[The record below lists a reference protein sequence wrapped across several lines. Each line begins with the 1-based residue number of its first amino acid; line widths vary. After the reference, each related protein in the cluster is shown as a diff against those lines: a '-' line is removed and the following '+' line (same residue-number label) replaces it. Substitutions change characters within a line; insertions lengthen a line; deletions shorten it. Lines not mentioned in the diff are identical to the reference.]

1 MGVDSMCFVSM
12 ALILFLIMDPIG
24 NISPYLSLVG
34 HLNGRDQHR
43 IVLREMGCALLV
55 MLAFNYLGVY
65 LFDFLGFSEITVRV
79 SSGVILFL
87 IAIKILFPSSDSLR
101 AYLPPGEPKVFPIA
115 VPLIAG
121 PGLMATL
128 LLYGSI
134 DAYQSFMLPS
144 ILAAWFAA
152 VLILYFSATIRRTL
166 GSNGLMAA
174 ERLIGMIL
182 VLIAVQRF
190 LEGVLLFWKKGV
202 LI

>member
-1 MGVDSMCFVSM
+1 MCFVSM

-34 HLNGRDQHR
+34 HLDRREQHK
-43 IVLREMGCALLV
+43 IVLREMLFALLV
-55 MLAFNYLGVY
+55 MIGFGYLGVY

-115 VPLIAG
+115 IPLIAG

-134 DAYQSFMLPS
+134 DAYQSFMLPAILTS
-144 ILAAWFAA
+144 WLAA
-152 VLILYFSATIRRTL
+152 VVILYFSERIRNIL
-166 GSNGLMAA
+166 GANGLMAA
-174 ERLIGMIL
+174 ERLIGMVL

-190 LEGVLLFWKKGV
+190 LEGVLIFWKKGA
-202 LI
+202 LM